1 LQENERNRSRQPEEV
16 ALKSRVKRLF
26 VWIVSLTLITI
37 VVGLVGLRL
46 LWQPADGTATNSSD
60 PAGFNVPEVETA
72 QEQESEA
79 LKGPED
85 RTLKVTIPAMARV
98 DNATVPDADGDDED
112 ALGGHAAIHLKGT
125 GFPWQEEANVYLA
138 GHRLGYPGTDSFL
151 GFWDLDDL
159 QGGDEIYV
167 EDADGE
173 EYIYRVFRS
182 FVVDPT
188 DISVVETMPGRNV
201 MTLQTCTLPDYSQR
215 LVVQAELIDEA

>member
-1 LQENERNRSRQPEEV
+1 M
-16 ALKSRVKRLF
+16 KSRVKRLF

-46 LWQPADGTATNSSD
+46 LWQPIDGTATNSSD
-60 PAGFNVPEVETA
+60 PAGFNVPEVDTT
-72 QEQESEA
+72 QEQESEVIE
-79 LKGPED
+79 GPED

-98 DNATVPDADGDDED
+98 DNATVPDADGDDEE

-151 GFWDLDDL
+151 GFWDLDNL

-173 EYIYRVFRS
+173 EYIYKVFRS

-188 DISVVETMPGRNV
+188 DLSVIETVPGRNV
-201 MTLQTCTLPDYSQR
+201 MTLQTCTLPDYSER
-215 LVVQAELIDEA
+215 LIVQAELIDDV

>member
-1 LQENERNRSRQPEEV
+1 M
-16 ALKSRVKRLF
+16 KTRVKRLF

-46 LWQPADGTATNSSD
+46 LWQPTDGTATNSSD
-60 PAGFNVPEVETA
+60 PAGFNVPEVDTT
-72 QEQESEA
+72 QEQESEVIE
-79 LKGPED
+79 GPED

-98 DNATVPDADGDDED
+98 DNATVPDADGDDEE

-151 GFWDLDDL
+151 GFWDLDNL
-159 QGGDEIYV
+159 QGGDAIYV

-173 EYIYRVFRS
+173 EYIYKVFRS

-188 DISVVETMPGRNV
+188 DLSVVETVPGRNV
-201 MTLQTCTLPDYSQR
+201 MTLQTCTLPDYSER
-215 LVVQAELIDEA
+215 LIVQAELIDEV

>member
-1 LQENERNRSRQPEEV
+1 M
-16 ALKSRVKRLF
+16 KSRVKRLF

-46 LWQPADGTATNSSD
+46 LWQPIDGTATNSSD
-60 PAGFNVPEVETA
+60 PAGFNVPEVDTT
-72 QEQESEA
+72 QEQESEVIE
-79 LKGPED
+79 GPED

-98 DNATVPDADGDDED
+98 DNATVPDADGDDEE

-151 GFWDLDDL
+151 GFWDLDNL

-173 EYIYRVFRS
+173 EYIYKVFRS

-188 DISVVETMPGRNV
+188 DLSVVETVPGRNV
-201 MTLQTCTLPDYSQR
+201 MTLQTCTLPDYSER
-215 LVVQAELIDEA
+215 LIVQAELIDEV

>member
-1 LQENERNRSRQPEEV
+1 M
-16 ALKSRVKRLF
+16 KSRVKRLL

-79 LKGPED
+79 LEGPED

>member
-1 LQENERNRSRQPEEV
+1 M
-16 ALKSRVKRLF
+16 KSRVKRLL
-26 VWIVSLTLITI
+26 VWVVSLTLITI

-46 LWQPADGTATNSSD
+46 LWQPDDGIATNSSD
-60 PAGFNVPEVETA
+60 PAGFNVPEIETA
-72 QEQESEA
+72 QEQENEA
-79 LKGPED
+79 VGGPED

-98 DNATVPDADGDDED
+98 NDATVPDADGDDEE

-151 GFWDLDDL
+151 GFWDLDNL
-159 QGGDEIYV
+159 QGEDEIYV
-167 EDADGE
+167 EDADGR
-173 EYIYRVFRS
+173 EYTYRVFRI

-188 DISVVETMPGRNV
+188 DISVVETLPGRNV

-215 LVVQAELIDEA
+215 LIVQAGLDEEA

>member
-1 LQENERNRSRQPEEV
+1 M
-16 ALKSRVKRLF
+16 KSRVKRLL

-79 LKGPED
+79 LEGPED

-98 DNATVPDADGDDED
+98 DNATVPDADGDDEE

-182 FVVDPT
+182 FIVDPT